1 MTPMRWGAGMANEDK
16 PAHDSR
22 PVWSEGLPAQTGS
35 AEKRGTIAS
44 SGLNAAAPAQPG
56 PAHPAS
62 SDANANNLA
71 MVLDIPVQLSVE
83 LGRTKMPIKQIL
95 QLKVGSVVELDRA
108 AGEPVDVLVN
118 GYLVA
123 QGEVVVVNG
132 QFGIR
137 LTDVVT
143 ASERLKR
150 IGKT

>member
-1 MTPMRWGAGMANEDK
+1 
-16 PAHDSR
+16 
-22 PVWSEGLPAQTGS
+22 
-35 AEKRGTIAS
+35 
-44 SGLNAAAPAQPG
+44 
-56 PAHPAS
+56 
-62 SDANANNLA
+62 

>member
-1 MTPMRWGAGMANEDK
+1 MTPMRWGTDMANEDK
-16 PAHDSR
+16 PAHDGR
-22 PVWSEGLPAQTGS
+22 PVWSEGLPAQSGS
-35 AEKRGTIAS
+35 AEKRGTTAS
-44 SGLNAAAPAQPG
+44 SGLKAAAPAEPG
-56 PAHPAS
+56 SAHPAS

-83 LGRTKMPIKQIL
+83 LGRTKMPIKHIL
-95 QLKVGSVVELDRA
+95 QLKVGSVVELDCA